1 MRRRCVVVDD
11 EKPARDRVKRLLDAH
26 SDFELAG
33 EAADAEAAVRL
44 IDETRPDLCFLD
56 VQMPEGTGFDV
67 LQRVGHVPHV
77 IFVTAYDRY
86 AVPAFE
92 VRSIDYLLKPVGRE
106 RFALAL
112 DRARERIDGAGSA
125 RRILGELDALR
136 RSAGERPAG
145 AAPRPDRLSVRSG
158 SGIRLLDPDEI
169 VWFEA
174 DDALV
179 FARTAGGRF
188 LVDRTLSELE
198 RQLAGAVLSRT
209 PEPPGQPRTDRGDS
223 AGRCRHLHDRVS
235 RRGHGAAVPPAGPP
249 AARDIPVVRAAAWRR
264 IQTADT
270 RCATAHRN
278 PVADSGARTAPCRI
292 GEEDTWFVRC
302 RSDCCWGAGSRA
314 RPRRPAR
321 REPRPASM

>member
-11 EKPARDRVKRLLDAH
+11 EKPARERVKRLLDAH
-26 SDFELAG
+26 PDFELAG

-67 LQRVGHVPHV
+67 LQRVRHVPHV

-136 RSAGERPAG
+136 RSATERPAG

-158 SGIRLLDPDEI
+158 AGIRLLDPDEI

-179 FARTAGGRF
+179 FARTAAGRF
-188 LVDRTLSELE
+188 LVERTLSELE
-198 RQLAGAVLSRT
+198 RQLAGRFFRAHRSRLVNLARIAEIRPADAGAYTIVCPGAGTVPLSR
-209 PEPPGQPRTDRGDS
+209 R
-223 AGRCRHLHDRVS
+223 
-235 RRGHGAAVPPAGPP
+235 
-249 AARDIPVVRAAAWRR
+249 
-264 IQTADT
+264 
-270 RCATAHRN
+270 
-278 PVADSGARTAPCRI
+278 
-292 GEEDTWFVRC
+292 
-302 RSDCCWGAGSRA
+302 RA
-314 RPRRPAR
+314 RLL
-321 REPRPASM
+321 REIFPW